1 MTEPDRRKTSTDPLE
16 FKLAYARAIEMFEAK
31 LAAARFPTLGDMPF
45 GMDGDE
51 GAIYL
56 SGKRDAL
63 QWVLEML
70 P

>member
-1 MTEPDRRKTSTDPLE
+1 MTEPSLE
-16 FKLAYARAIEMFEAK
+16 FVAAYERALELFEQKLKETIHTAQ
-31 LAAARFPTLGDMPF
+31 GDGQYPF

-51 GAIYL
+51 GALYL